1 MVHSVENSI
10 FLQLPGGSVGH
21 GSGDGGF
28 LRLST
33 DILFLKSAWVPAP
46 LRAQYA
52 NSKASTESLK
62 GCCGLVVM
70 AGRGGRGCWKPS
82 GQLMMLCSSYRDGSV
97 LKGKA
102 SFLGMDL
109 PSPPECFCGLQTPLA
124 RGHGTLRGGA
134 LSIQVKKCSFGPL
147 ASHHVRHHHVPLQ
160 WPERT
165 EEQLVLAGR
174 QPLGTLG
181 TILRDVV
188 YVLSQ

>member
-109 PSPPECFCGLQTPLA
+109 PSPPEMLLWTSDTPCPWSRNPAWGSTVHSSEEVQLWA
-124 RGHGTLRGGA
+124 PRFSPCTPP
-134 LSIQVKKCSFGPL
+134 S
-147 ASHHVRHHHVPLQ
+147 
-160 WPERT
+160 RT
-165 EEQLVLAGR
+165 PSVA
-174 QPLGTLG
+174 
-181 TILRDVV
+181 
-188 YVLSQ
+188 